1 MEEGM
6 RERKAQVA
14 RKTGETD
21 ITVKLNLDG
30 TGAAR
35 ITVPIGMLGHML
47 ESLARHSGVDLTLT
61 AQGDL
66 AVDQHH
72 LVEDIGIVLGDAV
85 RKALGDKKGINRA
98 GFFVFPMDEALG
110 VVALDIGG
118 RAQLQYEAKFKRRFV
133 GELDTDTLPEF
144 FGGFAQGLMANVA
157 VRAITGRSDHHKLEA
172 LFKAFAKALKL
183 AVSRDERLKEYIPS
197 TKGVIR

>member
-1 MEEGM
+1 MK
-6 RERKAQVA
+6 ERKARIA

-30 TGAAR
+30 KGTAKIA
-35 ITVPIGMLGHML
+35 VPVGMLGHML
-47 ESLARHSGVDLTLT
+47 ESLARHSAIDIELT
-61 AQGDL
+61 AAGDL
-66 AVDQHH
+66 EVDQHH

-98 GFFVFPMDEALG
+98 GSFVFPMDEALG
-110 VVALDIGG
+110 VAALDIGG
-118 RAQLQYEAKFKRRFV
+118 RAHLQYEVKFKRRFV
-133 GELDTDTLPEF
+133 GELDTDTVPEF
-144 FGGFAQGLMANVA
+144 FGGFAQGLMASVA

-172 LFKAFAKALKL
+172 VFKAFAKALKL

>member
-1 MEEGM
+1 MK
-6 RERKAQVA
+6 ERKARVA

-30 TGAAR
+30 KGTAKIA
-35 ITVPIGMLGHML
+35 VPVGMLGHML
-47 ESLARHSGVDLTLT
+47 ASVARHSAIDIELT
-61 AQGDL
+61 AAGDL
-66 AVDQHH
+66 EVDQHH

-110 VVALDIGG
+110 VAALDIGG
-118 RAQLQYEAKFKRRFV
+118 RAHLQYEAKFKRRFV
-133 GELDTDTLPEF
+133 GELDTDTVPEF
-144 FGGFAQGLMANVA
+144 FGGFAQGLMATVA

-172 LFKAFAKALKL
+172 VFKAFAKALKL

>member
-1 MEEGM
+1 MK
-6 RERKAQVA
+6 ERKGQVA

-30 TGAAR
+30 TGASKIA
-35 ITVPIGMLGHML
+35 VPIGMLGHML
-47 ESLARHSGVDLTLT
+47 ESFARHSGVDLTLT
-61 AQGDL
+61 AQGDV

>member
-1 MEEGM
+1 MK
-6 RERKAQVA
+6 ERKGQVA

-30 TGAAR
+30 TGAAQ
-35 ITVPIGMLGHML
+35 IAVPVGMLGHML
-47 ESLARHSGVDLTLT
+47 ESLARHSGVDLTLR
-61 AQGDL
+61 AQGDTE
-66 AVDQHH
+66 VDQHH

-118 RAQLQYEAKFKRRFV
+118 RAHLQYEVKFKRRLC
-133 GELDTDTLPEF
+133 GELDTDTLPDF

-197 TKGVIR
+197 TKGAIR

>member
-1 MEEGM
+1 MK
-6 RERKAQVA
+6 ERKAQVA

-30 TGAAR
+30 TGTAKIA
-35 ITVPIGMLGHML
+35 VSVGMLAHML
-47 ESLARHSGVDLTLT
+47 ESLSRHSAIDIDLK
-61 AQGDL
+61 AAGDTE
-66 AVDQHH
+66 VDQHH

-85 RKALGDKKGINRA
+85 RKALGDKLGINRA

-118 RAQLQYEAKFKRRFV
+118 RAQLQYEAKFKRRFC
-133 GELDTDTLPEF
+133 GELDTDTLPDL

-183 AVSRDERLKEYIPS
+183 AVSRDARLKEYLPS
-197 TKGVIR
+197 TKGAIR

>member
-1 MEEGM
+1 MK
-6 RERKAQVA
+6 ERKARVA

-30 TGAAR
+30 KGTAKIA
-35 ITVPIGMLGHML
+35 VPVGMLGHML
-47 ESLARHSGVDLTLT
+47 ESLARHSAIDIELT
-61 AQGDL
+61 AAGDL
-66 AVDQHH
+66 EVDQHH

-85 RKALGDKKGINRA
+85 RKALGDKKGIDRA

-110 VVALDIGG
+110 VAALDIGG
-118 RAQLQYEAKFKRRFV
+118 RAHLQYEAKFKRRFV
-133 GELDTDTLPEF
+133 GELDTDTVPEF
-144 FGGFAQGLMANVA
+144 FGGFAQGLMATVA

-172 LFKAFAKALKL
+172 VFKSFAKALKL

>member
-1 MEEGM
+1 MK
-6 RERKAQVA
+6 ERKGRVA
-14 RKTGETD
+14 RKTSETD
-21 ITVKLNLDG
+21 ISVAVNLDG
-30 TGAAR
+30 TGAAK
-35 ITVPIGMLGHML
+35 IAIPIGMLGHML
-47 ESLARHSGVDLTLT
+47 EAFARHSGIDLTV
-61 AQGDL
+61 AAKGDL

-118 RAQLQYEAKFKRRFV
+118 RAHLQYEVKFKRRFC
-133 GELDTDTLPEF
+133 GELDTDTAPDF
-144 FGGFAQGLMANVA
+144 FGGFAQGLMATVA

-183 AVSRDERLKEYIPS
+183 AVSRDDRLKGYIPS